1 VAAFHEIPTVQ
12 SSLDRLLGRAS
23 DKRAIQTYEDAETIL
38 VEAAKIQEHL
48 QAQDVI
54 LEQLI
59 TRMEEALK

>member
-1 VAAFHEIPTVQ
+1 
-12 SSLDRLLGRAS
+12 
-23 DKRAIQTYEDAETIL
+23 